1 MNDIDSEID
10 CAQKFKVLADD
21 TRLAVLKLLMDNPMQ
36 VGEINAVLGL
46 EQSLLSHHLQ
56 VLRAAEFVVRERYHK
71 GFVYSL
77 APSVRVTASKALN
90 LGCCVLWFN

>member
-1 MNDIDSEID
+1 MNETDSAV
-10 CAQKFKVLADD
+10 CTQKLKVLADE
-21 TRLAVLKLLMDNPMQ
+21 TRLSVLKLLMDSPMH

-56 VLRAAEFVVRERYHK
+56 VLRTAEFVVRERDHK
-71 GFVYSL
+71 AYLYSL
-77 APSVRVTASKALN
+77 APSVKVNAAKALN